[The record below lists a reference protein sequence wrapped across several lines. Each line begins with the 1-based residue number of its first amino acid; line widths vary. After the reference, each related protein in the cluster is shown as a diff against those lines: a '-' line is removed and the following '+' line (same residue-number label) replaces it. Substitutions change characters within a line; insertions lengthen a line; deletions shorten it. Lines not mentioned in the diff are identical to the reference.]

1 MSYSYHKLLKFL
13 YFEGYADSYEEAE
26 TLLEEMTDEEFDII
40 EGLSRLP
47 KGSLEEVSDL
57 YMRKS
62 AESSMERT
70 QQRERERRELQK
82 QVASRARE
90 AQSRSGDTISMPG
103 THKGQ
108 KGTIVYNKKTKQRTF
123 IPDKS

>member
-26 TLLEEMTDEEFDII
+26 YLLEEMTDEEFDIV

-57 YMRKS
+57 YMRQS
-62 AESSMERT
+62 AQAAAKEAAQRKREEVEKRKQLSAQARDEFRTRGVRFKDRHGWGFIRDGVKHYEER
-70 QQRERERRELQK
+70 
-82 QVASRARE
+82 
-90 AQSRSGDTISMPG
+90 
-103 THKGQ
+103 
-108 KGTIVYNKKTKQRTF
+108 N
-123 IPDKS
+123 